1 MPDVPIEVPDLARQ
15 SPLFIVRHFAPAC
28 YLSATLAMGCA
39 MRNINLWTIVI
50 CLAGGWYVAKY
61 YPGNH
66 EDTNPMGVPMAQQHP
81 TAVVTT
87 RPQAK
92 APEPPKPA
100 PVVAAQ
106 PEYQPAPAPVPE
118 PPKQVG
124 TIDPWTAELARQA
137 DARIARQRGE
147 WAAQDQQAAQVQV
160 AQANAAA
167 STCAA
172 WRNEKEAAVANL
184 RRGGD
189 AQWMNFW
196 NQRLH
201 AATDALYRNHC

>member
-1 MPDVPIEVPDLARQ
+1 MTDVPIQVPNLSRQ
-15 SPLFIVRHFAPAC
+15 GPLFIVGHFTPAC
-28 YLSATLAMGCA
+28 YLSATLTTGCA

-50 CLAGGWYVAKY
+50 CLAGGLYVYKY
-61 YPGNH
+61 YPKNGAKL
-66 EDTNPMGVPMAQQHP
+66 EIALPAVNPTPRRSAP
-81 TAVVTT
+81 
-87 RPQAK
+87 PPE
-92 APEPPKPA
+92 APEAPKPA
-100 PVVAAQ
+100 PVVTAQ
-106 PEYQPAPAPVPE
+106 PEYQPAPAPTPE

-189 AQWMNFW
+189 VQWMNFW
-196 NQRLH
+196 NQRFH